1 MNGTNT
7 MFSNLSSHEMADF
20 IRSAKESVC
29 YAAPGVQLE
38 VAAAITDVAQ
48 KLGPEMTSVSLDF
61 DERVIRMGFGS
72 IEGVSLLRDKKVAIQ
87 NCPGLRTGLVIVD
100 QRGYVFTPTAL
111 YLEDDQSLPSA
122 PNAMRM
128 SSEQLTEA
136 RARLSPAAKAIAIA
150 KAKTPEEKAKI
161 ESLPLDIQTSVVQ
174 EQEIK
179 AVQQK
184 LHDVPPVSFDVVR
197 QVRVFEPYLQ
207 YVELSLTGAAIQ
219 RHRLAIPPSIQK
231 LGTSKELENRL
242 RTTFDLIEKGSKLSS
257 KPLEDALNEIRKNF
271 TPSLGKDHGRVV
283 LKAAKPVLMER
294 LGEFRQKLAAYQAT
308 VKAELQGHLDKSR
321 EEVIGYFLPQVIDS
335 PPDAL
340 RGQLLRPKPSD
351 DDARRWLGFE
361 LDRVF
366 PKTDDLIQ
374 EMKLEERF
382 KDVTFETLNR
392 EDFLSSVKSAFP
404 NVDWDMAYS
413 EFKAAGQASPDL
425 TQQSNSNSR

>member
-1 MNGTNT
+1 MNDEHT
-7 MFSNLSSHEMADF
+7 MFCNLSSHDMANF
-20 IRSAKESVC
+20 IRSAKQSVC
-29 YAAPGVQLE
+29 YAAPGVQSE
-38 VAAAITDVAQ
+38 VAAAISEVAQ
-48 KLGPEMTSVSLDF
+48 RLGPEMTSVSLDF

-72 IEGVSLLRDKKVAIQ
+72 IDGVSQLRDKKVAIQ

-150 KAKTPEEKAKI
+150 QAKTPEEKAKI
-161 ESLPLDIQTSVVQ
+161 ESLPLDIQTSVVE

-283 LKAAKPVLMER
+283 LKAAKPVFLER
-294 LGEFRQKLAAYQAT
+294 LGEFRQKLAEYQKT

-321 EEVIGYFLPQVIDS
+321 EEVIDYFLPQVIES

-340 RGQLLRPKPSD
+340 RGQLLRQKPSE
-351 DDARRWLGFE
+351 DDARRWLGSE

-366 PKTDDLIQ
+366 PTTDALIQ

-392 EDFLSSVKSAFP
+392 DDFLASVKTAFP
-404 NVDWDMAYS
+404 NVDWDKAYS
-413 EFKAAGQASPDL
+413 EFKAAGQASSDV
-425 TQQSNSNSR
+425 TQG